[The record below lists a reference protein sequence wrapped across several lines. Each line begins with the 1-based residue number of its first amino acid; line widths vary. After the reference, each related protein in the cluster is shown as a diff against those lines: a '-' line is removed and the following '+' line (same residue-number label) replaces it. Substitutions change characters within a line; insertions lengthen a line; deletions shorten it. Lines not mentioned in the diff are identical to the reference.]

1 MSELSNITTN
11 VAILQKDMAQ
21 FNKLVDRIDT
31 TIEKLTEVSSNV
43 SKLLAVQDNRI
54 LSQEKLT
61 GQFQKMF
68 EKRKE
73 ESDQEFKD
81 LNEKIDNVENT
92 LYQDVEAHHD
102 KVITELKSLTQELKT
117 QNTLVNDRISKVE
130 KWMWTGAG
138 ILTVITILVDKI
150 NLSALF

>member
-1 MSELSNITTN
+1 MSEVGDLATN

-31 TIEKLTEVSSNV
+31 TIQKLTEVSSNV

-54 LSQEKLT
+54 MSQEKLT
-61 GQFQKMF
+61 GQFERMF

-73 ESDQEFKD
+73 ESDQGVKD
-81 LNEKIDNVENT
+81 INEKIDEVEST
-92 LYQDVEAHHD
+92 LYKEVETNHD
-102 KVITELKSLTQELKT
+102 KVILEIKILSNELKT
-117 QNTLVNDRISKVE
+117 QNNLINDRISKIE

-138 ILTVITILVDKI
+138 ILTVITILIDKV
-150 NLSALF
+150 NLSNIF

>member
-1 MSELSNITTN
+1 MSN
-11 VAILQKDMAQ
+11 VETDVAMLQKDMEQ
-21 FNKLVDRIDT
+21 FNKLVARIDT

-61 GQFQKMF
+61 SQFQKMF

-73 ESDQEFKD
+73 ESDHSFKD
-81 LNEKIDNVENT
+81 INEKIDEVEST
-92 LYQDVEAHHD
+92 LYQEVENNHD
-102 KVITELKSLTQELKT
+102 KVIAEIKALSNELKT
-117 QNTLVNDRISKVE
+117 QNTLINDRISKIE

-138 ILTVITILVDKI
+138 ILTVITILIDKV